1 MSRQRKRGQPVVI
14 YRTETVE
21 DQRGNSI
28 VQMTNVNPWRL
39 TAAAIPQRSSRAE
52 IPGQQEI
59 DVVRLITDADLTDV
73 NLWSRVDY
81 LGAQWDIVSPPAYH
95 HGTRH
100 TRHWSI
106 DIRRRP

>member
-1 MSRQRKRGQPVVI
+1 MSHQRKHGQSVVI

-21 DQRGNSI
+21 DKRGNSVI
-28 VQMTNVNPWRL
+28 HVTTDNPWRL

-59 DVVRLITDADLTDV
+59 EVVRLITDADLAGVD
-73 NLWSRVDY
+73 LWSRVDY
-81 LGAQWDIVSPPAYH
+81 LGAEWDIVAPPAYH
-95 HGTRH
+95 HGTRR
-100 TRHWSI
+100 TRHWAI